1 MAPNSELEKKIHQEH
16 KNHLWKGYLA
26 LSQGIVAATLPLYF
40 VGSIPSE
47 MGGNR
52 SRIKVSPDKSQNL
65 ARGLGVSRLL
75 KKNNLDKWDVF
86 DLIPHLVLLH
96 SIWRARGER
105 GINFLYEVA
114 KNALLVKKEVS
125 RHVEESGEIVR
136 SLKEMGFCEGLGE
149 FICGNFTKVATE
161 VFGDVSVKSA
171 SGLIGDFFLAAH
183 LGGWQL
189 GQENKLVRIYL
200 DIVEEALRVLS
211 SGMVLGERALKA
223 RVSLA
228 LLHNPVAIGHHLEK
242 VRGTDFLVYDKLS
255 DGLTPGTFVLGLY
268 PTIHTKLIGIPWI
281 KEVSS
286 IPSVVSG
293 VFLVGKEKHLE
304 EYRRGRFLWEWETL
318 PSNLNGEEL
327 AIENTNLWFE
337 EVRRRIKID
346 GTTLSE
352 MALSALAGFEV
363 YKGKEEKEH
372 HEYYGSIDLVG
383 SKFLKE
389 EGDKKGIALIGKA
402 SLREVVE
409 HALRWTPENLMK
421 VLKKELGME
430 EEETLNVRV
439 AYSSTSLSWKDPLKD
454 PLEANIICTNEEGNK
469 GFRIRISVDREKMA
483 EAYKSGRRD
492 GLIGLLKAIKE
503 GARTALFS
511 KFTFFSYDEKTG
523 IGVGGEDGVY
533 EKPEAGFSLYKKF
546 SYSPYNDGTDVAYEL
561 GHRLVPVTIRDGFI
575 PVADV
580 YYGRKIK
587 NMDKAGGAAFRLMLA
602 NQISKN
608 IEEILILRNGD
619 NKLPPP
625 FLYRGVVEK
634 MERLV
639 ESGTMCLGGTEAF
652 FFEEVIESLLKENGS
667 VLPRMPGDEAGV
679 WKPVFFYYSVEA
691 HEDMSPGDFGQLKR
705 ILDGIEKSSMTMEE
719 LAAEMSEVVIRSAIG
734 SNRKAYRGKR
744 VIKYPSLV
752 IVYRNI
758 KNGSFR
764 NLVINALNYKA
775 LKEKEV

>member
-1 MAPNSELEKKIHQEH
+1 MAPNSELEKKVHQEH
-16 KNHLWKGYLA
+16 RSHLWKGYLA

-52 SRIKVSPDKSQNL
+52 SRIKVSLDKSQNL
-65 ARGLGVSRLL
+65 AGGLGVSRLL
-75 KKNNLDKWDVF
+75 KKNNLEKWDVF

-125 RHVEESGEIVR
+125 KHVEENGEIVR

-149 FICGNFTKVATE
+149 FICGTFPKVATE

-228 LLHNPVAIGHHLEK
+228 LLHNPVAMGHHLEK
-242 VRGTDFLVYDKLS
+242 VRRTDFLVHDKLS
-255 DGLTPGTFVLGLY
+255 NGLTPGTFVLGLY
-268 PTIHTKLIGIPWI
+268 HVIQTKLIGIPWI

-304 EYRRGRFLWEWETL
+304 EYRRGRFLREWETL

-337 EVRRRIKID
+337 EVGGRIKID

-363 YKGKEEKEH
+363 YRGKEEKEH

-383 SKFLKE
+383 NKFLKE

-409 HALRWTPENLMK
+409 HAFRWTPENLMK
-421 VLKKELGME
+421 VLKEELGME

-439 AYSSTSLSWKDPLKD
+439 AYSSTSLSWED

-503 GARTALFS
+503 GARTTFFS
-511 KFTFFSYDEKTG
+511 KLTFFSYDKKTG
-523 IGVGGEDGVY
+523 IGVGGADGVY
-533 EKPEAGFSLYKKF
+533 EEPEAGFSLYKKF
-546 SYSPYNDGTDVAYEL
+546 SSSPYNDGTDVAYEL
-561 GHRLVPVTIRDGFI
+561 GHRLVPVTIRDDLI
-575 PVADV
+575 PIANV
-580 YYGRKIK
+580 YYGHKIK
-587 NMDKAGGAAFRLMLA
+587 NKDKAKGAAFRLMLA
-602 NQISKN
+602 KQISKS
-608 IEEILILRNGD
+608 IEEILPNGD

-639 ESGTMCLGGTEAF
+639 ESGTMCLGGTEVF

-667 VLPRMPGDEAGV
+667 VLPRMPGDETGV

-691 HEDMSPGDFGQLKR
+691 HEEMSPGDFGQLKR
-705 ILDGIEKSSMTMEE
+705 ILDGIEESSMTMEE
-719 LAAEMSEVVIRSAIG
+719 LATEMSEVVIRSAIG
-734 SNRKAYRGKR
+734 SDRKAYRGKR

>member
-1 MAPNSELEKKIHQEH
+1 MAPNSELEKKVHQEH
-16 KNHLWKGYLA
+16 RSHLWKGYLA

-52 SRIKVSPDKSQNL
+52 SRIKVSLDKSQNL
-65 ARGLGVSRLL
+65 AGGLGVSRLL
-75 KKNNLDKWDVF
+75 KKNNLEKWDVF

-125 RHVEESGEIVR
+125 KHVEENGEIVR

-149 FICGNFTKVATE
+149 FICGTFPKVATE

-171 SGLIGDFFLAAH
+171 SGLIGDCFLAAH

-228 LLHNPVAIGHHLEK
+228 LLHNPVAMGHHLEK
-242 VRGTDFLVYDKLS
+242 VRRTDFLVHDKLS
-255 DGLTPGTFVLGLY
+255 NGLTPGTFVLGLY
-268 PTIHTKLIGIPWI
+268 HVIQTKLIGIPWI

-304 EYRRGRFLWEWETL
+304 EYRRGRFLREWETL

-337 EVRRRIKID
+337 EVGGRIKID

-363 YKGKEEKEH
+363 YRGKEEKEH

-383 SKFLKE
+383 NKFLKE

-409 HALRWTPENLMK
+409 HAFRWTPENLMK
-421 VLKKELGME
+421 VLKEELGME

-439 AYSSTSLSWKDPLKD
+439 AYSSTSLSWED

-503 GARTALFS
+503 GARTTFFS
-511 KFTFFSYDEKTG
+511 KLTFFSYDKKTG
-523 IGVGGEDGVY
+523 IGVGGADGVY
-533 EKPEAGFSLYKKF
+533 EEPEAGFSLYKKF
-546 SYSPYNDGTDVAYEL
+546 SSSPYNDGTDVAYEL
-561 GHRLVPVTIRDGFI
+561 GHRLVPVTIRDDLI
-575 PVADV
+575 PIANV
-580 YYGRKIK
+580 YYGHKIK
-587 NMDKAGGAAFRLMLA
+587 NKDKAKGAAFRLMLA
-602 NQISKN
+602 KQISKS
-608 IEEILILRNGD
+608 IEEILPNGD

-639 ESGTMCLGGTEAF
+639 ESGTMCLGGTEVF

-667 VLPRMPGDEAGV
+667 VLPRMPGDETGV

-691 HEDMSPGDFGQLKR
+691 HEEMSPGDFGQLKR
-705 ILDGIEKSSMTMEE
+705 ILDGIEESSMTMEE
-719 LAAEMSEVVIRSAIG
+719 LATEMSEVVIRSAIG
-734 SNRKAYRGKR
+734 SDRKAYRGKR